1 MSMNVE
7 GTILSELRHSQ
18 GTSTVQPT
26 SNPGEAEQLA
36 KESQVQKAELPP
48 ALPLPEELAF
58 DLYTPSFSEKNEVK
72 EDPLEVARLNNQ
84 SQSMKESQEVVDEVE
99 YNHGRVGPLA
109 EMLAEQESN
118 SATAKAEKVE
128 RYNSTI
134 VDKVSATKLKRE
146 SLTEQKYGTSE
157 AAVQVHGS
165 VPQVDKMEQ
174 ERDGLT
180 IEPSADVQPA
190 IVTPLQ
196 EYQAHPLHHQ
206 TGVEV
211 IETLAERESLYLHPE
226 EEIQLMEPPERPLVP
241 EEPAVESIH
250 KPTYG
255 EVSVWEEQAEQRF
268 QDGVMENLQVKAQAQ
283 AEVLSSPAETA
294 PVDTAPVEIEAQPT
308 VDTSGTNV
316 QEAVAQASQNRS
328 ENPAVEAR
336 QQNIQLSITETAIS
350 QGQSRENAGLTG
362 ERNSAQSQ
370 GGDDS
375 RGELRST
382 AEVYAQEA
390 TQNVNYEPIPVETAE
405 DVAPREVP
413 SQVQEYQGIDF
424 DSTAEPVAEQVD
436 FEPQVIEVEGIDPEF
451 LVDMAEEGRT
461 SPSELTEEY
470 VPPVFQEVE
479 TAENPLLEETEY
491 FAPLPGSAEPTIA
504 QEAYQDMGNDTV
516 SETAIAEATES
527 SYEMPEEYS
536 YVDTIPEP
544 SREEVPIE
552 HEISHEQLAYLRN
565 NPSTAEYT
573 PDILKENETPVDIYG
588 EPALE
593 VVEEQW
599 VPQALNM
606 ETNIRF
612 STNIGTAEVN
622 LEQFEEVYTLPDT
635 FDFES
640 YDYNL
645 VANRVVE
652 AAMANAPQ
660 ELYDTFVG

>member
-1 MSMNVE
+1 M
-7 GTILSELRHSQ
+7 SELRHSQ